1 VPDLVDVCPL
11 LANPGQQDVDHDGR
25 GDICDDCPGV
35 PNPQQTDTDGNGLG
49 DDCQDADNDGFPVS
63 ADCNDTSSA
72 IHPGAVEVF
81 NGLDDD
87 CDGLVDDVVEIVA
100 VTLATWQQ
108 SSSRL
113 TVEATSN
120 YPAGSVTLTV
130 QGFGA
135 MTYVPASGIYRLIA
149 QPVANPG
156 SVTVT
161 STAGGTASRSVT
173 PL

>member
-1 VPDLVDVCPL
+1 
-11 LANPGQQDVDHDGR
+11 
-25 GDICDDCPGV
+25 
-35 PNPQQTDTDGNGLG
+35 
-49 DDCQDADNDGFPVS
+49 VS
-63 ADCNDTSSA
+63 TDCNDTNAA
-72 IHPGAVEVF
+72 IHPGAIEVF

-87 CDGLVDDVVEIVA
+87 CDGLVDDVVEVIS

-120 YPAGSVTLTV
+120 YPVGSITLTV
-130 QGFGA
+130 QGFGV
-135 MTYVPASGIYRLIA
+135 MTYVPASGVYRLIA

-161 STAGGTASRSVT
+161 STAGGTANRSVT